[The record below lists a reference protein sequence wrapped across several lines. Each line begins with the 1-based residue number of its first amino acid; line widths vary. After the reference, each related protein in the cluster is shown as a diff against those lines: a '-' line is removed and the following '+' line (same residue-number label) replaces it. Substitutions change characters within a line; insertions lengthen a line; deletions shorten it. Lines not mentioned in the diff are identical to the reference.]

1 MLQKYKLY
9 FNCAI
14 VYCTKWKIFS
24 LPTARNGKFLAFQLH
39 EMESFLPL
47 HCTKWKI
54 KREENSM
61 FCILETKIQAT
72 KVERL
77 SSLNH
82 KVISFGDLRRNCLV
96 IYRNKPGKCEI
107 FAAIK
112 ADYVKIN
119 EKSTRIM

>member
-14 VYCTKWKIFS
+14 VYCTKWKIFNLS
-24 LPTARNGKFLAFQLH
+24 TARNGKFSASLLH

-54 KREENSM
+54 KREEKSM

-72 KVERL
+72 GVERS
-77 SSLNH
+77 SSLNQ
-82 KVISFGDLRRNCLV
+82 
-96 IYRNKPGKCEI
+96 
-107 FAAIK
+107 
-112 ADYVKIN
+112 
-119 EKSTRIM
+119 KSHFIR